1 MNGWP
6 SSAEPRLNSPRRASA
21 DDIPAVARLLDR
33 ARQQI
38 PLADSFTLEHITLWL
53 SRLQSPT
60 HRVFVIEAG
69 EEIAAATVLEE
80 NEREAEV
87 TYVVTSPDHQRQ
99 GHGRRLLQT
108 AKHELSTAEV
118 LAARVQP
125 TNGPVIALLASEG
138 FVSDAELDERN
149 WALPGGWRWYSW
161 RAAGNP

>member
-6 SSAEPRLNSPRRASA
+6 WSVEPKLNSPRRASA

-38 PLADSFTLEHITLWL
+38 PLAAGFTVENIAVWL
-53 SRLQSPT
+53 SRLQPPT
-60 HRVFVIEAG
+60 HRVFVIEARA
-69 EEIAAATVLEE
+69 EIAAATVLEE

-87 TYVVTSPDHQRQ
+87 TYVVTSPDYQRQ

-108 AKHELSTAEV
+108 AKDELSTAGV
-118 LAARVQP
+118 LTARVRP
-125 TNGPVIALLASEG
+125 TNGPVIALLVSEG
-138 FVSDAELDERN
+138 FVSDAALDERN

-161 RAAGNP
+161 RAAG